1 MWLLRRVLEVGAWN
15 DDGVMTQATATSP
28 ATPPVSTEDTVR
40 RAVRLPQQGYLGGVA
55 SGLADHLQVPVLWVR
70 AAFVV
75 TAFTGFG
82 VVSYAAFWLVLPLGA
97 APGPGSPGL
106 DAATR
111 QGRRAARSTT
121 GPRDTGV
128 LVAGG
133 AVALGVAGLAGVVL
147 GRPAVVWPVALAAV
161 GVAVLWR
168 QADEAQRERWSEV
181 TGRADVRGV
190 LLGAGNPAA
199 AYARV
204 ATGLGLLA
212 TALVLFA
219 ARSGQWAVARDVLLA
234 ATLGV
239 LGLGLT
245 LGPWLL
251 RLARDLADERAERVR
266 SQDRAAVA
274 AHLHDSVLQTL
285 ALIQRSSADPATV
298 TRLARAQE
306 RDLREWMFGG
316 AGAAGGASPASLA
329 AALTEVAAEVEA
341 AHGTPV
347 EVVTVGDTALDA
359 GEGAADLRALVAATR
374 EAVSNAAR
382 HSGAPRVD
390 VYVEVVA
397 APPGRHQAGRQQP
410 EATWESVEVFV
421 RDRGR
426 GFDPDAVPADRHGL
440 RRSVLDRVQRHG
452 GSAVVRSTPGDGT
465 EVRLELRHGQER
477 RPGRPA

>member
-1 MWLLRRVLEVGAWN
+1 
-15 DDGVMTQATATSP
+15 MTQATTTQP
-28 ATPPVSTEDTVR
+28 AGTEDAVR

-70 AAFVV
+70 SAFVV

-82 VVSYAAFWLVLPLGA
+82 VVLYAGLWLVLPLGA
-97 APGPGSPGL
+97 APGPRAPGL

-111 QGRRAARSTT
+111 QGRRPGRTAGS
-121 GPRDTGV
+121 PRDTGV

-133 AVALGVAGLAGVVL
+133 AVALGVAGLVGIVL
-147 GRPAVVWPVALAAV
+147 DRPAVVWPVALAAV

-190 LLGAGNPAA
+190 LLGAGSPAA

-204 ATGLGLLA
+204 ATGLGLLV
-212 TALVLFA
+212 TALLLFA

-234 ATLGV
+234 ASLGV
-239 LGLGLT
+239 LGLALT

-266 SQDRAAVA
+266 SQERADVA

-316 AGAAGGASPASLA
+316 AAEAGAAPASLA
-329 AALTEVAAEVEA
+329 AALAEVAAEVEA

-347 EVVTVGDTALDA
+347 EVVTVGDTPVDA
-359 GEGAADLRALVAATR
+359 GEGAADLQALVAATR

-382 HSGAPRVD
+382 HSGAGRVD
-390 VYVEVVA
+390 VYAEVVTA
-397 APPGRHQAGRQQP
+397 AGREP
-410 EATWESVEVFV
+410 AGRSVWESVEVFV

-426 GFDPDAVPADRHGL
+426 GFDLDTVPADRHGL

-452 GSAVVRSTPGDGT
+452 GTAAVRSAPGEGT
-465 EVRLELRHGQER
+465 EVRLELRHGAER
-477 RPGRPA
+477 RSGRPA